1 MAAEDFHARVARLQE
16 HLLAPTAD
24 DYLARVERHLAE
36 GGEFARSRARHS
48 LHLAMLARERESQ
61 LRFLLRGE
69 PELETRGT
77 RDPSRSK
84 LAIG

>member
-1 MAAEDFHARVARLQE
+1 MSLEARLQQRLGSDMAVDDFDARVARLQE

-61 LRFLLRGE
+61 LRFLLDVNR
-69 PELETRGT
+69 
-77 RDPSRSK
+77 SR
-84 LAIG
+84 